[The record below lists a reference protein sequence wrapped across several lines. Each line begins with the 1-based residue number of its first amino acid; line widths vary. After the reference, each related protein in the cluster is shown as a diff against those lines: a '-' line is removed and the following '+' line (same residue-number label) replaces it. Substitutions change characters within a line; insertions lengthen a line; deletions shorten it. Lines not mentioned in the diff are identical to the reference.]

1 MPRQRKPQSGVAR
14 AAGRVANTTTSW
26 RDIATTN
33 AKVYRIPAGGNRLEC
48 PAPLSEVGWVYPIS
62 VRREGNVFYV
72 SLPEENL
79 KSVIEGMD
87 SLDLSNV
94 TVSMNTVD
102 GPLTINGSITSD
114 WTITGQSVEATTIT
128 ATTWNITNIVS
139 NSITA
144 DAISTDDLNTDWLTV
159 TNNAT
164 IGGTLWVVGATTLGS
179 TLAVTWNITVS
190 SDLSVTW
197 DIASASITATT
208 WDITT
213 LASTDIT
220 ASNSLTSQWTLTVEG
235 NSSLQ
240 DVSAT
245 TVTTSWDVTV
255 GWNETIAGTLD
266 VTWASNFTGDV
277 SVNNFYANW
286 TSSLNDVAV
295 AWNETIT
302 WTLTANGAT
311 TLNSSLTVAGA
322 STLGWNTSV
331 AWNLSVAWNETVTWN
346 STVTWD
352 GIFSNDVTVG
362 RNLNV
367 SGDAT
372 ITDDLTVN
380 GASHFKNLE
389 TTGSSTIGWTLRVD
403 GAITAWNGIDVT
415 GQVESDT
422 MVTGSI
428 VAENATINGN
438 LVLGPNAQA
447 NQFVLQS
454 EKDQP
459 NGIPT
464 LNSEW
469 KIDNQYLPEVF
480 TTAKVKIVQW
490 VFNNS
495 NTATVV
501 DEDITVDSAVIVTN
515 YQDIVGDTTETISVW
530 QITVVSNATE
540 TGSFKVVIFKPVS

>member
-1 MPRQRKPQSGVAR
+1 MPRQRKPQNGGQR
-14 AAGRVANTTTSW
+14 LGTWRVANTTTGS
-26 RDIATTN
+26 TTTQ
-33 AKVYRIPAGGNRLEC
+33 AVYRIPTWNRRDCDVRNFEVTWTSPIVVAIEWENVYRISLDMAALEN
-48 PAPLSEVGWVYPIS
+48 A
-62 VRREGNVFYV
+62 
-72 SLPEENL
+72 
-79 KSVIEGMD
+79 IEGMN
-87 SLDLSNV
+87 LDLSNV
-94 TVSMNTVD
+94 TLQTVNWD
-102 GPLTINGSITSD
+102 VTFTGNITAEGEFTWTTIN
-114 WTITGQSVEATTIT
+114 

-144 DAISTDDLNTDWLTV
+144 DAISTDDLNTDWLAV

-164 IGGTLWVVGATTLGS
+164 VGGTLWVTWATTLGS
-179 TLAVTWNITVS
+179 TLAVTWNITAS

-197 DIASASITATT
+197 DITSASITATN
-208 WDITT
+208 WNITNLT
-213 LASTDIT
+213 STDIT

-322 STLGWNTSV
+322 SALGWNTSV

-367 SGDAT
+367 SGDTT

-428 VAENATINGN
+428 VAENATVNGN
-438 LVLGPNAQA
+438 LILWPDAQA

-501 DEDITVDSAVIVTN
+501 DGDITVDSAVIVTN